1 MAQRCRSDTTSAPDD
16 GNYLRRPLGNRRNY
30 RPDHSDL
37 APFNQRACQ
46 SGLPPSDFWVLF
58 LLLAVIIL
66 GIGCVVNSYLYD
78 KSGATII
85 LLGGWV
91 RGLFSFDY
99 QAWQN
104 ILLVPVG
111 KKGHIFVGLIIFLIV
126 PFTRLV
132 HIWSGYLSVFYLI
145 RPATDHACQ

>member
-1 MAQRCRSDTTSAPDD
+1 M
-16 GNYLRRPLGNRRNY
+16 
-30 RPDHSDL
+30 
-37 APFNQRACQ
+37 
-46 SGLPPSDFWVLF
+46 
-58 LLLAVIIL
+58 
-66 GIGCVVNSYLYD
+66 NSYLYD

-104 ILLVPVG
+104 ILLVPDWQ
-111 KKGHIFVGLIIFLIV
+111 KAHIFVGLIIFLIV

-145 RPATDHACQ
+145 RPHQIMRANNGKPMK